1 MTDSTSTIDNLL
13 KVEDD
18 FKLPEF
24 SGEQEKETPKITQH
38 NLSTS
43 PWSRLLIVAVPF
55 GSAFFVIFLFLN
67 SIFNPS
73 TKEAIKTAKQPQ
85 ETSSV
90 VEEKVEQQD
99 GDVYAKL
106 ALSDQEDELNKL
118 NSNKN
123 KQEQISEVENQKT
136 VKIVSNPN
144 PPPPRIVQRP
154 VQRATTPRVR
164 ETTARI
170 SSPPQTRSFAAPKIT
185 QPAQKVEAKPLDPTA
200 EFIRLRNIGSYG
212 LIAYTDSYVS
222 ESTIPD
228 PGEYPASFTQTTPSP
243 EAADIVDVPEP
254 TFTNENISSDI
265 EQIRPRWQTD
275 TQLKS
280 DKYLPQEKQILQER
294 QTRYLTVGEFATG
307 ILITP
312 LVKQQTDN
320 TNNRQKTDDGQR
332 FVAKL
337 TQDLYDNY
345 GEVAIPR
352 DTLLAVELVS
362 VDAGNY
368 ATARVRSIIKD
379 NTEYPLTAGA
389 ISIQGQG
396 GKPLIAKKF
405 QDKGGEIAQYDLT
418 VGLVGGLAKV
428 GEIINQ
434 PDVQQS
440 IQTGFGGGF
449 SNTNIQ
455 NNRRNIGGAFL
466 QGAFE
471 KLGDIVSSRAERS
484 TQEILARPNVWY
496 IPQGTKVT
504 FIVNRTLELP

>member
-1 MTDSTSTIDNLL
+1 MTDSSSSIDNLL

-18 FKLPEF
+18 CKLPEF
-24 SGEQEKETPKITQH
+24 SDEQEKEIPKITKH

-55 GSAFFVIFLFLN
+55 GSAFFIIFLFLN

-73 TKEAIKTAKQPQ
+73 TKEAIKPAKQLQ
-85 ETSSV
+85 DTSA
-90 VEEKVEQQD
+90 VEEKVDD

-106 ALSDQEDELNKL
+106 ALSKQEDELNKL
-118 NSNKN
+118 NSNQS
-123 KQEQISEVENQKT
+123 KQVPLPEVETQKT
-136 VKIVSNPN
+136 TSIVSNPAPVTPRTVQSPTRYQ
-144 PPPPRIVQRP
+144 PPASKVSRVNSPPALPRSFVNSSPR
-154 VQRATTPRVR
+154 VNNLVTTPA
-164 ETTARI
+164 TKAI
-170 SSPPQTRSFAAPKIT
+170 
-185 QPAQKVEAKPLDPTA
+185 DPTA
-200 EFIRLRNIGSYG
+200 EFNRLRTIGSYG
-212 LIAYTDSYVS
+212 LIAYADSSVG
-222 ESTIPD
+222 ESTITD
-228 PGEYPASFTQTTPSP
+228 PGEYPASFTQTTPP
-243 EAADIVDVPEP
+243 LTEPADMLSVPEP
-254 TFTNENISSDI
+254 TNENISSDI
-265 EQIRPRWQTD
+265 EQIRPRWQAD

-280 DKYLPQEKQILQER
+280 DKYLPQEEQILQGQ
-294 QTRYLTVGEFATG
+294 QTQYLTVGEFATG

-320 TNNRQKTDDGQR
+320 TNSRQKTEDSQR

-337 TQDLYDNY
+337 TQDLHDNY
-345 GEVAIPR
+345 GKVAIGR
-352 DTLLAVELVS
+352 DTLLVVELAS

-368 ATARVRSIIKD
+368 ATAYVRSIIKD

-389 ISIQGQG
+389 ISIHAQG

-440 IQTGFGGGF
+440 IQTGFGGAF

-466 QGAFE
+466 RGAFE
-471 KLGDIVSSRAERS
+471 KLGDIVSSRAESS